1 MKTFQYY
8 RNYYDLGEEW
18 TSRIDQISRVRVAGP
33 ALISV
38 RMIIFIMM
46 TVNIMIILIMMII
59 NQGKVSQTSAFV
71 SQLQNNDHD
80 DDGPDGRNDQS

>member
-38 RMIIFIMM
+38 RMIIVVMM
-46 TVNIMIILIMMII
+46 TVNVMIILIMMI
-59 NQGKVSQTSAFV
+59 NQGQVSQTSSFV
-71 SQLQNNDHD
+71 SQLQNNDHVH
-80 DDGPDGRNDQS
+80 DGPDGKNDQS

>member
-1 MKTFQYY
+1 M
-8 RNYYDLGEEW
+8 
-18 TSRIDQISRVRVAGP
+18 
-33 ALISV
+33 
-38 RMIIFIMM
+38 
-46 TVNIMIILIMMII
+46 I

>member
-38 RMIIFIMM
+38 RMIIVVMM
-46 TVNIMIILIMMII
+46 TVNVMIILIMMI
-59 NQGKVSQTSAFV
+59 NQGQVSQTSAFI
-71 SQLQNNDHD
+71 SQLQNNDHAH
-80 DDGPDGRNDQS
+80 DGPHGKNDQS

>member
-38 RMIIFIMM
+38 RMIIVVMM
-46 TVNIMIILIMMII
+46 AVNIMIILIIMMI
-59 NQGKVSQTSAFV
+59 NQGQVSQTSAFI
-71 SQLQNNDHD
+71 SQLQNNDRVH
-80 DDGPDGRNDQS
+80 DGPDGRNDQS

>member
-38 RMIIFIMM
+38 RIIIVIMM
-46 TVNIMIILIMMII
+46 TVNVMIIPIMMI
-59 NQGKVSQTSAFV
+59 NQ
-71 SQLQNNDHD
+71 
-80 DDGPDGRNDQS
+80 